1 VKYQGIVP
9 LPAVFGHEGTGT
21 VEDTGPGVTEVRPGD
36 RVIMSY
42 AFCGTC
48 PCCESEK
55 PFMCEN
61 AHGLTFSGLRADGSS
76 AIRLD
81 GKPISGSFFQQSSF
95 ASHAITLE
103 RTVVP
108 VQSELPP
115 EMLAAIPCGVQTGA
129 GTMVNTFN
137 VGNGESVIVF
147 GAGTVGLSAVMAAG
161 MIGAATIICVDR
173 IQSRLDLALELGAT
187 HILNVNDGEIPP
199 RVKEILPRGV
209 QYALDASATIPA
221 LEDAMECI
229 GQGGK
234 IAIVSFPQGGEK
246 FPFTTKDL
254 FIRVASLQGTIQ
266 GHSVSRKFI
275 PKLIEW
281 QQQGKFPYEKLISR
295 YDFADI
301 NQALSD
307 AASGMVIKPVLLM

>member
-1 VKYQGIVP
+1 
-9 LPAVFGHEGTGT
+9 
-21 VEDTGPGVTEVRPGD
+21 
-36 RVIMSY
+36 
-42 AFCGTC
+42 
-48 PCCESEK
+48 
-55 PFMCEN
+55 
-61 AHGLTFSGLRADGSS
+61 
-76 AIRLD
+76 
-81 GKPISGSFFQQSSF
+81 
-95 ASHAITLE
+95 
-103 RTVVP
+103 
-108 VQSELPP
+108 
-115 EMLAAIPCGVQTGA
+115 
-129 GTMVNTFN
+129 
-137 VGNGESVIVF
+137 
-147 GAGTVGLSAVMAAG
+147 MAAG

-266 GHSVSRKFI
+266 GHSVPRKFI

-307 AASGMVIKPVLLM
+307 AGSGMVIKPVLLL